1 MFDNDKT
8 EIDVKISLMNFIHY
22 DVSVASQRVWIVD
35 QPLKKDTGRHEKN
48 PGHSWCLASSHTYM
62 VTHCLPDFFTDLLR
76 DAFGYIHSSDSP
88 WLGTDDLHLFVL
100 SK

>member
-1 MFDNDKT
+1 
-8 EIDVKISLMNFIHY
+8 
-22 DVSVASQRVWIVD
+22 
-35 QPLKKDTGRHEKN
+35 
-48 PGHSWCLASSHTYM
+48 M

-88 WLGTDDLHLFVL
+88 WLCTDDLHLFVL